1 MGCNSSNTNNTNDT
15 NDTNI
20 NNEIVVTYVQA
31 DSLASTLKTENKDV
45 LVVDVRD
52 VNEYSAWYIKDAI
65 NVPSAQFDDDAAK
78 SNLLDHIKVSLAPL
92 LLLIQ
97 LLIFI

>member
-52 VNEYSAWYIKDAI
+52 VNEYSA
-65 NVPSAQFDDDAAK
+65 
-78 SNLLDHIKVSLAPL
+78 
-92 LLLIQ
+92 
-97 LLIFI
+97 